1 MHQHFRPQSQI
12 VAYHEAGHAVMAMAL
27 GFSVSEISCIAT
39 ETSKGHTVWHP
50 PSQMTQEARI
60 GAVLVCAAG
69 MAADFVHWECQ
80 KDRDHDEHSLGHN
93 GDRDNAFIHLS
104 ALGQHD
110 AFNEYAMLAARYLR
124 RPEVWEL
131 VAFFAKMLEDFGAI
145 DGQEVLQRAKERIP
159 KISPAE
165 LLHFKEVADLSI
177 LLGSRGN
184 TT

>member
-69 MAADFVHWECQ
+69 MAADYLNWESEEG
-80 KDRDHDEHSLGHN
+80 RDENENSLGHN
-93 GDRDNAFIHLS
+93 GDRQNAAIHLS
-104 ALGQHD
+104 ELGQHD
-110 AFNEYAMLAARYLR
+110 AFDLYVAIAIHHLKT
-124 RPEVWEL
+124 PEIWAF
-131 VAFFAKMLEDFGAI
+131 VASFAQILEKVGTI
-145 DGQEVLQRAKERIP
+145 NGQDVLQRAKEHVPRI
-159 KISPAE
+159 SSAE
-165 LLHFKEVADLSI
+165 LLQFKEVADLHI
-177 LLGSRGN
+177 RLKGN
-184 TT
+184 TA